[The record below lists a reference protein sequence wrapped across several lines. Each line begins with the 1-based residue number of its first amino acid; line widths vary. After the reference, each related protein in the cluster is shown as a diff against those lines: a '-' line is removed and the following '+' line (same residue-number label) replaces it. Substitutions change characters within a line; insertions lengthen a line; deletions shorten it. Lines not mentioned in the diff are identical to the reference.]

1 MTKLELVTSQLVSH
15 LERLSK
21 EAVEIQWI
29 TAFAMKSGVK
39 KIIPF
44 LKKAAERGVP
54 IKLLV
59 GDYLFVTQPDALQML
74 LEELPSAEIRI
85 WRSGSTSFHPKSYL
99 FRGTDASH
107 LIVGSSNLSSS
118 ALTTG
123 VEWNLIAPTSVDAEV
138 FEEAV
143 TQFLKNFYAEQTV
156 SLNAETLAE
165 YRSLHKAAN
174 LKRPISPVW
183 SEAEEVELTVGPAF
197 PQQPEVAETQV
208 SYSASISPRPAQR
221 EALDALDTVLAEEY
235 SRAMVVLATGL
246 GKTYLAAFFAEK
258 FKRVLF
264 VAHREEILTQAK
276 QSFQHVH
283 PDRSSAF
290 YNASEKRTDA
300 DFIFASIYTLGS
312 QYHLDKF
319 EKDAFD
325 LIVVDEF
332 HHAAAPT
339 YERLLNHFEPTFLLG
354 ITATPDRMDNKDVY
368 ALCDGNVAISIHFL
382 DAIERNWLAPFNYY
396 GVYDDTDYSAIPWRG
411 TRYDEQELLQVQLRE
426 EFAQKI
432 FEEWNR
438 YKQTRTIVFCSSV
451 KQAVYMNNFFQR
463 KGVRSIALHGGSHP
477 QERKAARFKLDSGEL
492 ELIFTVDLFNEG
504 VDIPKVDTLLFI
516 RPTESLSVYTQQIG
530 RGLRI
535 AEEKSHCVII
545 DFIGNYRNADLKLAV
560 FDKEGK
566 PAGNK
571 ATQPLLPLHC
581 EFNLD
586 LQVIDLLEE
595 MRRKRAPRKEALVLA
610 YHDLKKEVGRRPKYL
625 EFHLHANVDSK
636 TVKQEFGSYIGML
649 AYADELTETEQ
660 DVWLKFKG
668 WFLEVEKTG
677 MTKSYKMVVL
687 SYMLSKGLERW
698 LEPITPDEAA
708 PFFHNYLT
716 EKDYRMNIDFSDAQG
731 KRLRNFEQKQI
742 ADLIAQMP
750 MAKWSGSAKEGMV
763 SFEDGIFKFDVLALG
778 NENESLYNWTQE
790 IAEYRL
796 NAYFER
802 KSVSLTVNS
811 TIT

>member
-29 TAFAMKSGVK
+29 TAFAMKSGVE
-39 KIIPF
+39 KILPF
-44 LKKAAERGVP
+44 LRKAADRGVP

-59 GDYLFVTQPDALQML
+59 GDYLFVTQPDALQLL
-74 LEELPSAEIRI
+74 LEKLPSAEIRI
-85 WRSGSTSFHPKSYL
+85 WKSGGVSFHPKSYL
-99 FRGTDASH
+99 FRGTNTSH

-118 ALTTG
+118 ALTKG
-123 VEWNLIAPTSVDAEV
+123 VEWSLIAPTSVDAEV

-143 TQFLKNFYAEQTV
+143 TQFLKYFYADQTV
-156 SLNAETLAE
+156 SINAETLAE

-174 LKRPISPVW
+174 LKRPISPIW
-183 SEAEEVELTVGPAF
+183 SEAEEVEMTVGPTL
-197 PQQPEVAETQV
+197 PQQPEVAETQAP
-208 SYSASISPRPAQR
+208 YRAPISPRPAQR
-221 EALDALDTVLAEEY
+221 EALDALDNVLAEDY

-312 QYHLDKF
+312 QYHLDQF

-339 YERLLNHFEPTFLLG
+339 YERLLNHFEPKFLLG

-382 DAIERNWLAPFNYY
+382 DAIEWAWLAPFNYY

-426 EFAQKI
+426 EFAEKI
-432 FEEWNR
+432 FKEWNR

-451 KQAVYMNNFFQR
+451 KQAVYMNNFFQQ
-463 KGVRSIALHGGSHP
+463 KDVRSIALHGESHP
-477 QERKAARFKLDSGEL
+477 DERKTARSKLDLGEL

-516 RPTESLSVYTQQIG
+516 RPTESLSVYTQQVG

-535 AEEKSHCVII
+535 AEGKSHCVII

-560 FDKEGK
+560 FNKEESK
-566 PAGNK
+566 ASSKTINPLVPAVCG
-571 ATQPLLPLHC
+571 
-581 EFNLD
+581 FNLD

-595 MRRKRAPRKEALVLA
+595 MRRKRAPRKEVLVMA
-610 YHDLKKEVGRRPKYL
+610 YADLKKEMGRRPTYL
-625 EFHLHANVDSK
+625 EFHLHANLDAK
-636 TVKQEFGSYIGML
+636 TVKQEFGSYFGLL
-649 AYADELTETEQ
+649 AYADQLTENEQ
-660 DVWLKFKG
+660 DVWLKFKA
-668 WFLEVEKTG
+668 WFIEVEKTA
-677 MTKSYKMVVL
+677 MNKSYKMVVL
-687 SYMLSKGLERW
+687 SYMLSKGEERW
-698 LEPITPDEAA
+698 LEPTTAEEAA

-716 EKDYRMNIDFSDAQG
+716 EKEYRMNTDFSDAQG
-731 KRLRNFEQKQI
+731 RRLRKYDQKKI
-742 ADLIAQMP
+742 TDLIAQMP
-750 MAKWSGSAKEGMV
+750 MAKWSGSAKDGIV
-763 SFEDGIFKFDVLALG
+763 SFEEGIFMFQLQPSIE
-778 NENESLYNWTQE
+778 ENELLYKWTRE

-796 NAYFER
+796 HVYFER
-802 KSVSLTVNS
+802 KAISAKTN
-811 TIT
+811 

>member
-29 TAFAMKSGVK
+29 TAFAMKSGVE
-39 KIIPF
+39 KILPF
-44 LKKAAERGVP
+44 LRKAADRGVP

-59 GDYLFVTQPDALQML
+59 GDYLFVTQPDALQLL
-74 LEELPSAEIRI
+74 LEKLPSAEIRI
-85 WRSGSTSFHPKSYL
+85 WKSGGASFHPKSYL
-99 FRGTDASH
+99 FRGIDTSH

-123 VEWNLIAPTSVDAEV
+123 VEWSLIAPTSVDAEV

-143 TQFLKNFYAEQTV
+143 TQFLKYFYADQTV

-174 LKRPISPVW
+174 LKHPISPIW
-183 SEAEEVELTVGPAF
+183 SEAEEVEMTVGPAL
-197 PQQPEVAETQV
+197 PQQPEVAESQTL
-208 SYSASISPRPAQR
+208 YSAPISPRPAQR
-221 EALDALDTVLAEEY
+221 EALDALDNVLAEDY

-264 VAHREEILTQAK
+264 VAHREEILSQAK
-276 QSFQHVH
+276 KSFEHVH

-290 YNASEKRTDA
+290 YKASEKGTDA

-312 QYHLDKF
+312 QYHLDQF

-339 YERLLNHFEPTFLLG
+339 YERLLNHFEPKFLLG

-382 DAIERNWLAPFNYY
+382 DAIERAWLAPFNYY

-426 EFAQKI
+426 EFAERI
-432 FEEWNR
+432 FDEWNR

-451 KQAVYMNNFFQR
+451 KQAIYMNNFFQQ
-463 KGVRSIALHGGSHP
+463 KDVRSIALHGESHP
-477 QERKAARFKLDSGEL
+477 NERKTARSKLDSGEL
-492 ELIFTVDLFNEG
+492 EIIFTVDLFNEG

-516 RPTESLSVYTQQIG
+516 RPTESLSVYTQQVG

-535 AEEKSHCVII
+535 AEGKSHCVII

-560 FDKEGK
+560 FNKEESK
-566 PAGNK
+566 ASNKTINPLVPAVCG
-571 ATQPLLPLHC
+571 
-581 EFNLD
+581 FNLD

-595 MRRKRAPRKEALVLA
+595 MRRKRAPRKEALVMA
-610 YHDLKKEVGRRPKYL
+610 YSDLKKEMGRRPTYL
-625 EFHLHANVDSK
+625 EFHLHANLDSK
-636 TVKQEFGSYIGML
+636 TVKQEFGSYFGLL
-649 AYADELTETEQ
+649 AYADELTESEQ
-660 DVWLKFKG
+660 DVWLKFKA
-668 WFLEVEKTG
+668 WFIEVEKTA
-677 MTKSYKMVVL
+677 MNKSYKMVVL
-687 SYMLSKGLERW
+687 SYMLSKGEERW
-698 LEPITPDEAA
+698 LEPTTAEEAA

-716 EKDYRMNIDFSDAQG
+716 EKEYRMNTDFNDVQG
-731 KRLRNFEQKQI
+731 KRLRKYDRKKV

-750 MAKWSGSAKEGMV
+750 MAKWSGSAKDSIV
-763 SFEDGIFKFDVLALG
+763 SFEEGIFMFQLQPSIE
-778 NENESLYNWTQE
+778 ENELLYKWTRE

-796 NAYFER
+796 HVYFER
-802 KSVSLTVNS
+802 KAISAKTN
-811 TIT
+811 

>member
-44 LKKAAERGVP
+44 LKKAAERGVS

-59 GDYLFVTQPDALQML
+59 GDYLFVTQPDALQLL
-74 LEELPSAEIRI
+74 LEELHSAEIRI

-143 TQFLKNFYAEQTV
+143 IQFLKNFYAEQTV

-183 SEAEEVELTVGPAF
+183 SEVEEVEMTVGPAF
-197 PQQPEVAETQV
+197 PQQLEVAEAQV
-208 SYSASISPRPAQR
+208 AYSAPISPRPAQR
-221 EALDALDTVLAEEY
+221 EALDALDNVLAEDY
-235 SRAMVVLATGL
+235 RRAMVVLATGL

-276 QSFQHVH
+276 QSFHHVH

-312 QYHLDKF
+312 QYHLDQF

-339 YERLLNHFEPTFLLG
+339 YERLLNHFEPAFLLG

-396 GVYDDTDYSAIPWRG
+396 GVYDDTDYSAIPWKG

-438 YKQTRTIVFCSSV
+438 YRQTRTIVFCSSV

-463 KGVRSIALHGGSHP
+463 KGVRLIALHGGSHP
-477 QERKAARFKLDSGEL
+477 QERKAARSKLDSGEL

-560 FDKEGK
+560 FDKESK

-625 EFHLHANVDSK
+625 EFYLHANVDSK

-687 SYMLSKGLERW
+687 SYMLSKGAERW
-698 LEPITPDEAA
+698 LEPITADEAA

-731 KRLRNFEQKQI
+731 KRLRNFDQKKI

-750 MAKWSGSAKEGMV
+750 MTKWSGSAKEGMV
-763 SFEDGIFKFDVLALG
+763 SFEDGIFKFDVLASE
-778 NENESLYNWTQE
+778 NENESLYKWTRE

-802 KSVSLTVNS
+802 KSVSLTVN
-811 TIT
+811 